1 MIEIF
6 IKDNSIFQSASKDH
20 IHYSQVNQ
28 RDRKIILVEEKLTLN
43 QLEHRTRFYGPAV
56 PSQMHPEP

>member
-20 IHYSQVNQ
+20 IHYSQVDQ
-28 RDRKIILVEEKLTLN
+28 RDGKIILVEEKLTQN
-43 QLEHRTRFYGPAV
+43 QLELAFMNQPYPLKCK
-56 PSQMHPEP
+56 P